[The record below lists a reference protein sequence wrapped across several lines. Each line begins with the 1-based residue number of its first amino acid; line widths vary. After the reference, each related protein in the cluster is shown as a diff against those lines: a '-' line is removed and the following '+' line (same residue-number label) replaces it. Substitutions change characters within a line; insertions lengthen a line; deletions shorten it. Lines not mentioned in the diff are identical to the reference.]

1 MCQKKD
7 KRIPT
12 KRNFAR
18 AGTER
23 VLRHFPL
30 DRSRRIMLVV
40 IRSNIDMLSLLVR
53 RAEERRRPCC
63 GKGNEIEMEGLTYGL
78 LVRTAKWLRPNNSKE
93 GKDERRRLG
102 RSGPKAVRSTRYM
115 QIHRFSIDMHCFCT
129 CIDFQSSCLEMQ

>member
-30 DRSRRIMLVV
+30 DRSRRIMLVF
-40 IRSNIDMLSLLVR
+40 IRSNIDMLSLLGGGLKRGGGHVV
-53 RAEERRRPCC
+53 ALG
-63 GKGNEIEMEGLTYGL
+63 GKFLAMIE
-78 LVRTAKWLRPNNSKE
+78 
-93 GKDERRRLG
+93 
-102 RSGPKAVRSTRYM
+102 
-115 QIHRFSIDMHCFCT
+115 
-129 CIDFQSSCLEMQ
+129 